1 MIFVC
6 RLINWLGWKDVA
18 NNALQALDVAL
29 LSFGRWAVGD
39 VENDEN
45 WILLGS
51 KVFK

>member
-1 MIFVC
+1 M
-6 RLINWLGWKDVA
+6 LIDWSNVK

-39 VENDEN
+39 VDNHDN